1 MQLWVKK
8 CPFPEVTELQNRE
21 TDRQNQRARQSETFP
36 DRPSLFVRALL
47 CPLPQLKEE
56 RWMRHQQRDKLTMKS
71 RGRSRGWLS
80 ARWER
85 RVGKT
90 LKKKKKRKKDH
101 DGSLHWRVAERQA
114 GEVQH
119 ILRQKGTLGLWNIHS
134 SQLETE
140 TRSDRAEEG
149 PEDWRDSTTPPKHTL
164 LKIKYTDTF
173 LMTSHEEPGGV
184 VRVSFSSFI

>member
-21 TDRQNQRARQSETFP
+21 TDRQNQRARQRETFP

-56 RWMRHQQRDKLTMKS
+56 SWMRHQQRDKLTMKS
-71 RGRSRGWLS
+71 KGRSRGWLS

-90 LKKKKKRKKDH
+90 LKKKKRKEKKTMM
-101 DGSLHWRVAERQA
+101 A